1 MRCAVMNCYLDYQLM
16 FLILDG
22 INHNKENENLIT
34 YLIEAN
40 PYIWEGECS
49 ADSAVYENFKRK
61 YNEYEN
67 HSDYSYDF
75 ILEYLKTIEYYKGLY
90 EAITS
95 ITKDKYLECCKDIL
109 TNNDDLLKN

>member
-1 MRCAVMNCYLDYQLM
+1 MNCYLDYQLM

-22 INHNKENENLIT
+22 INNNKKNENLIT
-34 YLIEAN
+34 FLIEAN

-49 ADSAVYENFKRK
+49 ADSAVYEDFSKK
-61 YNEYEN
+61 YNQYEN

-75 ILEYLKTIEYYKGLY
+75 ILDYLNNIEYYKGLY

-109 TNNDDLLKN
+109 TNNDDLLKK